1 MWGEEGDRGRG
12 IRGVFTVVI
21 HPCQPSDTDRETVR
35 TSEMKSYHL
44 KWASHLP
51 NMGLVFSTLY
61 QSEDLSDVTLNC
73 EDGSVRAHKLLLSTC
88 SDYFL
93 VSRNNLL
100 FPCHFFSFFLI
111 VKLSC

>member
-1 MWGEEGDRGRG
+1 MRAGGGGGHRG
-12 IRGVFTVVI
+12 IGHSVVL
-21 HPCQPSDTDRETVR
+21 HPCLDTERQ
-35 TSEMKSYHL
+35 SEDLAMKSYHL

-93 VSRNNLL
+93 VSR
-100 FPCHFFSFFLI
+100 HFDPTASI
-111 VKLSC
+111 

>member
-1 MWGEEGDRGRG
+1 MGEGRG
-12 IRGVFTVVI
+12 GG
-21 HPCQPSDTDRETVR
+21 DVR
-35 TSEMKSYHL
+35 LGLSRAPPLPAATAVTGDSMKSYHL

-61 QSEDLSDVTLNC
+61 QSEGLSDCCLVC

-93 VSRNNLL
+93 VR
-100 FPCHFFSFFLI
+100 HR
-111 VKLSC
+111 

>member
-1 MWGEEGDRGRG
+1 
-12 IRGVFTVVI
+12 
-21 HPCQPSDTDRETVR
+21 
-35 TSEMKSYHL
+35 MKSYHL

-93 VSRNNLL
+93 VSR
-100 FPCHFFSFFLI
+100 HFFCFFEQLPFDDI
-111 VKLSC
+111 SN

>member
-1 MWGEEGDRGRG
+1 MGEGGGGGVMSDWRGAQSSSTLARSHSGDTGD
-12 IRGVFTVVI
+12 
-21 HPCQPSDTDRETVR
+21 S
-35 TSEMKSYHL
+35 MKSYHL

-61 QSEDLSDVTLNC
+61 QSEGLSDCRLVC

-93 VSRNNLL
+93 VRHQCSAVIPATQ
-100 FPCHFFSFFLI
+100 FTHAGAGE
-111 VKLSC
+111 KY

>member
-1 MWGEEGDRGRG
+1 
-12 IRGVFTVVI
+12 
-21 HPCQPSDTDRETVR
+21 
-35 TSEMKSYHL
+35 MKSYHL

-61 QSEDLSDVTLNC
+61 QSEDLSDVTLCC

-93 VSRNNLL
+93 VSINTEYHVL
-100 FPCHFFSFFLI
+100 FSNSCQSKAHFEI
-111 VKLSC
+111 K

>member
-1 MWGEEGDRGRG
+1 
-12 IRGVFTVVI
+12 
-21 HPCQPSDTDRETVR
+21 
-35 TSEMKSYHL
+35 MKSYHL

-61 QSEDLSDVTLNC
+61 QSEDLSDVTLCC

-93 VSRNNLL
+93 VSKYRISC
-100 FPCHFFSFFLI
+100 PFLRFLP
-111 VKLSC
+111 K

>member
-1 MWGEEGDRGRG
+1 MGD
-12 IRGVFTVVI
+12 
-21 HPCQPSDTDRETVR
+21 VR
-35 TSEMKSYHL
+35 LERAQSSSTLARSHSGDSMKSYHL

-61 QSEDLSDVTLNC
+61 QSEGLSDCCLVC

-93 VSRNNLL
+93 VRNR
-100 FPCHFFSFFLI
+100 
-111 VKLSC
+111 

>member
-1 MWGEEGDRGRG
+1 MRGEEGDRGRG
-12 IRGVFTVVI
+12 IRVFTVVI
-21 HPCQPSDTDRETVR
+21 RPCQPSDTDRETVS
-35 TSEMKSYHL
+35 TSGMKSYHL

-93 VSRNNLL
+93 VSTNIASFLYHS
-100 FPCHFFSFFLI
+100 CSFSS
-111 VKLSC
+111 K

>member
-1 MWGEEGDRGRG
+1 
-12 IRGVFTVVI
+12 
-21 HPCQPSDTDRETVR
+21 
-35 TSEMKSYHL
+35 MKSYHL
-44 KWASHLP
+44 KWTSHLP

-93 VSRNNLL
+93 VSR
-100 FPCHFFSFFLI
+100 HFFPTASI
-111 VKLSC
+111 